1 MIAMCLAVPVRSRTS
16 SRSPKIRVGTIGTAR
31 SLPPPLM
38 ITFAKDSVLRW
49 NSANDIIRTGCPGST
64 RDNARLIP
72 VKIYKMILSNLRK
85 GPRGS
90 ASSTRCGKSRSFL
103 RPMISRLRRVIC
115 TSMIGRSGEM
125 TLCLKQLLLVGAGE
139 QRRRN
144 VEAKYLGALQVDD
157 KLELTR
163 SKDRQVGGLFT
174 FENPT
179 RVDAELAFP
188 ICKARPVA
196 H

>member
-1 MIAMCLAVPVRSRTS
+1 
-16 SRSPKIRVGTIGTAR
+16 
-31 SLPPPLM
+31 
-38 ITFAKDSVLRW
+38 
-49 NSANDIIRTGCPGST
+49 
-64 RDNARLIP
+64 LIP

-144 VEAKYLGALQVDD
+144 VEAKRLSGLEVDD
-157 KLELTR
+157 QLVLGWCLH
-163 SKDRQVGGLFT
+163 RQVGWLLALEDAIDVTGSETVIVEVIGPIGDQPAASHEGAFV
-174 FENPT
+174 
-179 RVDAELAFP
+179 VDCGQLVPGRERDNEIAMPLGRA
-188 ICKARPVA
+188 A
-196 H
+196 

>member
-1 MIAMCLAVPVRSRTS
+1 MRRSRWNAS
-16 SRSPKIRVGTIGTAR
+16 ISRKT
-31 SLPPPLM
+31 
-38 ITFAKDSVLRW
+38 
-49 NSANDIIRTGCPGST
+49 
-64 RDNARLIP
+64 
-72 VKIYKMILSNLRK
+72 LRK

-144 VEAKYLGALQVDD
+144 VEAKRLSGLEVDD
-157 KLELTR
+157 QLVLGWCLH
-163 SKDRQVGGLFT
+163 RQVGGLLAL
-174 FENPT
+174 ENPGDIEPSAAIAI
-179 RVDAELAFP
+179 RDIIA
-188 ICKARPVA
+188 VA
-196 H
+196 HQPTLFDIFSDAIHGRNRVTRRQRDYLLASARKERT